1 MLRHLDI
8 GLLAMNLAM
17 DEENEEKICSS
28 LPKSLIE
35 VFKVVCR
42 AKQAI
47 IKVIFFLFH
56 SINWIIICCL
66 LFLTDA
72 SRTK

>member
-17 DEENEEKICSS
+17 DEENEEKICAS

-35 VFKVVCR
+35 IFKVVCR

-47 IKVIFFLFH
+47 IKVI
-56 SINWIIICCL
+56 IYIIYIFACVFQFSL
-66 LFLTDA
+66 PIIDA